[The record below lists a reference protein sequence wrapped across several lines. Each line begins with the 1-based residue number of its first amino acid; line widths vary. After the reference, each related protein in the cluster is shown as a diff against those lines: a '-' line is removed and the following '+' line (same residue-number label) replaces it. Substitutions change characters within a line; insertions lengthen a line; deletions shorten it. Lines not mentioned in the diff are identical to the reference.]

1 MFRKAALVQGSL
13 DLLILQALTAGPH
26 HGLGLSRR
34 IAQMTQGAFD
44 VKPGSLFPALHRM
57 EEQGWLASE
66 WGESESRRRAKFYRL
81 TAAGRRQLLRET
93 ENWQRISI
101 AIGRA
106 LQVTT

>member
-13 DLLILQALTAGPH
+13 DLLILQVLTLGPY

-34 IAQMTQGAFD
+34 ISQVTHGAFD

-57 EEQGWLASE
+57 EEGWLSSE
-66 WGESESRRRAKFYRL
+66 WGASENKRRAKFYRL
-81 TAAGRRQLLRET
+81 TPAGRRQLSRET
-93 ENWQRISI
+93 EHWQRIAL

-106 LQVTT
+106 LQAT

>member
-13 DLLILQALTAGPH
+13 DLLILQTLTLGPY

-34 IAQMTQGAFD
+34 IGQVTHGAFD

-57 EEQGWLASE
+57 AEYGWLTSE
-66 WGESESRRRAKFYRL
+66 WGESENKRRAKFYRL
-81 TAAGRRQLLRET
+81 TPAGRRQLARET
-93 ENWQRISI
+93 QNWRRVSE

-106 LQVTT
+106 LQVV

>member
-13 DLLILQALTAGPH
+13 DLLILQVLTLGPY

-34 IAQMTQGAFD
+34 ISQVTQGAFD

-57 EEQGWLASE
+57 EEQGWLSSE
-66 WGESESRRRAKFYRL
+66 WGESETKRRAKLYRL
-81 TAAGRRQLLRET
+81 TAAGRRQLSRET
-93 ENWQRISI
+93 ENWQRITL

-106 LQVTT
+106 LQAT